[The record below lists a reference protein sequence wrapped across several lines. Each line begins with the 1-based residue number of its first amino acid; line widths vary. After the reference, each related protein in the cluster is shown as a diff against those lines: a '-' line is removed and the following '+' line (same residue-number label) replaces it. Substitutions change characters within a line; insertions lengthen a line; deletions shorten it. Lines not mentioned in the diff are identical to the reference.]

1 MFPRKG
7 ILCLVASL
15 GVLNGDGI
23 GAEPRSAEP
32 PARET
37 ATAQGVPR
45 SDENSRVAHE
55 ELLVKAKSGRIDLY
69 FLGDSITRRWGC
81 SDAGYSDLYEN
92 WKANFHGWNA
102 GNFGWGGDRVEN
114 ILWRI
119 RNGELDGVK
128 PKAVVLMA
136 GTNNL
141 RDQNAANP
149 EADAATVQGVVEG
162 LRAVLAVIHEKA
174 PGAPVILMGVTPRND
189 RAGNPGHVATIRSIN
204 RSYSGLADGKTVRF
218 LDLSARLGDS
228 DGKPLEGMTVDGL
241 HLSAKGYQVWADAL
255 KPVLTEILGP
265 RAETDLAPP
274 PTGDPS
280 ARRK

>member
-1 MFPRKG
+1 M
-7 ILCLVASL
+7 ASL
-15 GVLNGDGI
+15 GVLSGDGI
-23 GAEPRSAEP
+23 GAEPRATDS
-32 PARET
+32 PAHET
-37 ATAQGVPR
+37 ATVQGVPR
-45 SDENSRVAHE
+45 SDENSRIAHE

-69 FLGDSITRRWGC
+69 FLGDSITRRWGS
-81 SDAGYSDLYEN
+81 SDAGYRDLHEN

-114 ILWRI
+114 VLWRVKH
-119 RNGELDGVK
+119 GELDGVN
-128 PKAVVLMA
+128 PRVFVLMA

-141 RDQNAANP
+141 RDENAAKP
-149 EADAATVQGVVEG
+149 EADAATVQRVVEG

-174 PGAPVILMGVTPRND
+174 PGAPVVLMGVTPRND
-189 RAGNPGHVATIRSIN
+189 RAGNPAHVATLRAIN
-204 RSYSGLADGKTVRF
+204 QGYAKLADGKAVRF
-218 LDLSARLGDS
+218 LDLSERLGDA

-255 KPVLTEILGP
+255 KPVLTGILGP
-265 RAETDLAPP
+265 RGDKDLAPP